1 MSRKHK
7 KEKAMRL
14 YAFLLKFYPQ
24 EYRHTFGSQMIQT
37 FKDHYTDVVELD
49 EQTGTRFWFDVV
61 RDEVRGILREQ
72 FTALLTALKES
83 KYMKDVWIKQGILF
97 GVILGIIHIAY
108 DLINNL
114 APANVTLN
122 SLLNN
127 GILLVVLIFS
137 GIAGYATAR
146 KTGQM
151 KTGTYAGLFTGLLGI
166 VIGMSAL
173 FVITFVF
180 MDIIR
185 QNAFMLYDFHRSGLK
200 SIDQFIIEDA
210 MGAAFIGTLFS
221 LLAGGIFG
229 TLGGYLGRTLKER
242 R

>member
-1 MSRKHK
+1 MSRQHK
-7 KEKAMRL
+7 KDKAMRL
-14 YAFLLKFYPQ
+14 YAFLLKFYPRG
-24 EYRHTFGSQMIQT
+24 YRHAFGSQMLQT
-37 FKDHYTDVVELD
+37 FKDHYTDVVEPD
-49 EQTGTRFWFDVV
+49 EQTETHFWFDVV
-61 RDEVRGILREQ
+61 WDEVRGILREQ
-72 FTALLTALKES
+72 FIALKES
-83 KYMKDVWIKQGILF
+83 KYMKDAWIKQGILF
-97 GVILGIIHIAY
+97 GIMLGIIHIAY

-127 GILLVVLIFS
+127 SILLVVLLFS
-137 GIAGYATAR
+137 GIAGYAAAR
-146 KTGQM
+146 KTGQVE
-151 KTGTYAGLFTGLLGI
+151 TGTYAGLFTGLLSI

-185 QNAFMLYDFHRSGLK
+185 QNAFMLYDFSRSGLK

-210 MGAAFIGTLFS
+210 MGAAIIGTLFS

-229 TLGGYLGRTLKER
+229 TLGGYLGRTWKAR